1 MSINGLLF
9 LNTQIRKDYERTM
22 RVRLMKQRHEALA
35 ASVAAVA
42 AVAVAAGGLQDA
54 SSQEPN
60 HPFDVKPWPEDA
72 RPKVDMPV

>member
-35 ASVAAVA
+35 ASITTAAA
-42 AVAVAAGGLQDA
+42 AATAGGLQDA

>member
-9 LNTQIRKDYERTM
+9 LNTQISRDFERTM
-22 RVRLMKQRHEALA
+22 RVQLMKRQHEKKKAE
-35 ASVAAVA
+35 
-42 AVAVAAGGLQDA
+42 GGLQDA

-72 RPKVDMPV
+72 RPKVEMPV

>member
-22 RVRLMKQRHEALA
+22 RVRLVKQRHEALA
-35 ASVAAVA
+35 AVAAFA
-42 AVAVAAGGLQDA
+42 AASAGGLQDA

-60 HPFDVKPWPEDA
+60 HPYDVKPWPEDA